1 MAEEQII
8 TVGYVELAG
17 SGGSSNKRKVNESSD
32 LEKSSRTIY
41 KDKHSAY
48 SEQFT
53 KHHKAEEFVDKHSGR
68 LGFKEQ
74 VTYKSTHKVNDKVQ
88 GSTTE
93 YETQVKFKK
102 TVYPNKS
109 ASKSK
114 CNYNNAIYYD

>member
-1 MAEEQII
+1 MAEERII

-17 SGGSSNKRKVNESSD
+17 SGGSSNKRKVNESSE

-41 KDKHSAY
+41 KDKHGAY

-53 KHHKAEEFVDKHSGR
+53 KHHKAEEFVDKHSGT

-74 VTYKSTHKVNDKVQ
+74 VTYKSTHKVNDEVQ

-109 ASKSK
+109 ASK
-114 CNYNNAIYYD
+114 CNYNKAIYYD